1 MLILLFLACVDP
13 DFGHLGE
20 ALESYEDGRVALA
33 TGAPQVAAEAFSRA
47 VSLDSEREVLVGWEA
62 RALRAAGAH
71 AQALSRLNAGV
82 KRFPNTAILRFE
94 RAKVRVHQGDL
105 AGAAGDL
112 RWLYANESVNPIE
125 VGENPEFRAMRADS
139 AYMDLV
145 PLAVV
150 EASVTAEEGSVLVG
164 ERIVVEFRI
173 TSRTGV
179 PLTIESAPDAQ
190 ESLLAL
196 RIVEDIISEG
206 EIWTDR
212 RLHVEGLVTTA
223 GKTVVGPW
231 VVRAGQSSALTG
243 RVVVD
248 AIALEGARLG
258 RPASLVSLPLLV
270 PSTRFDPDQ
279 VPFLGTGIEG
289 TWAVMSAGMHLSP
302 TTLMVGPRL
311 ELRRE
316 GQPVWTALIITD
328 DPRAEIRSGGSV
340 VLARR

>member
-1 MLILLFLACVDP
+1 MLILLILACVDP
-13 DFGHLGE
+13 DYGHLGV

-47 VSLDSEREVLVGWEA
+47 AALDPERSVLVGWEA

-71 AQALSRLNAGV
+71 AQALARLNAGV
-82 KRFPNTAILRFE
+82 KRFPNVAILRFE

-105 AGAAGDL
+105 AGAASDL

-125 VGENPEFRAMRADS
+125 VGEDPEFGPMRADP
-139 AYMDLV
+139 AYKDLV

-150 EASVTAEEGSVLVG
+150 EATVSAEEGSVLVG

-179 PLTIESAPDAQ
+179 PLSIDSAPDAG
-190 ESLLAL
+190 EALLAL

-206 EIWTDR
+206 EIWTER
-212 RLHVEGLVTTA
+212 RLQVEGLVTTA

-231 VVRAGQSSALTG
+231 IVRAGQSSTVTG

-248 AIALEGARLG
+248 AIDLEGTSQG
-258 RPASLVSLPLLV
+258 KPSSPSVPLLV
-270 PSTRFDPDQ
+270 PSTRFDPEQ
-279 VPFLGTGIEG
+279 VPFLGSAIEG

-302 TTLMVGPRL
+302 STLMVGPSL
-311 ELRRE
+311 ELRKE
-316 GQPVWTALIITD
+316 GQPIWTAVMISD
-328 DPRAEIRSGGSV
+328 DPAAEIRSGGSV
-340 VLARR
+340 VLALR

>member
-1 MLILLFLACVDP
+1 MLILLMLACVDP
-13 DFGHLGE
+13 DYGHLGE

-33 TGAPQVAAEAFSRA
+33 TGAPQVAVEAFSRA
-47 VSLDSEREVLVGWEA
+47 GGLDPERAVLVGWEA
-62 RALRAAGAH
+62 RALRAAGAD
-71 AQALSRLNAGV
+71 AQALARLNAGV
-82 KRFPNTAILRFE
+82 KRFPDVAILRFE

-105 AGAAGDL
+105 AGAAVDL

-125 VGENPEFRAMRADS
+125 VGEDPAFGPMRADS

-150 EASVTAEEGSVLVG
+150 EATVTAEQGSVLVG

-179 PLTIESAPDAQ
+179 PLTIDSAPDAGA
-190 ESLLAL
+190 SLLAQ
-196 RIVEDIISEG
+196 RIVEDITFEG
-206 EIWTDR
+206 EIWTER
-212 RLHVEGLVTTA
+212 RLRVEGLVTKA

-231 VVRAGQSSALTG
+231 IVRAGQSSAVTG

-248 AIALEGARLG
+248 AIDLENARYGL
-258 RPASLVSLPLLV
+258 PASLPSVPLVV
-270 PSTRFDPDQ
+270 PSTRFDPEQ
-279 VPFLGTGIEG
+279 VPFLGSANEG

-302 TTLMVGPRL
+302 AALMVGPRL

-316 GQPVWTALIITD
+316 GQPVWTALMIKD
-328 DPRAEIRSGGSV
+328 DHTAEIRSGGSV
-340 VLARR
+340 VLGRR